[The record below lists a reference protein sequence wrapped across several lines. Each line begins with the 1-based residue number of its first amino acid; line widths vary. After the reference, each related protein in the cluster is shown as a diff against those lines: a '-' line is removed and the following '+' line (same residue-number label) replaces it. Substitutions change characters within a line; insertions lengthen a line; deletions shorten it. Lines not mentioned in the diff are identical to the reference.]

1 MENLINVE
9 AFEIDKGVYYIE
21 LQRGTY
27 EIDGKRVFIDWN
39 DNKVIVD
46 LDKNPTIYKI
56 DVRSKVEHYS
66 NSNGEILTVESYN
79 KKYSELN
86 KAEDFEFESIDDE
99 YAFKKFIQEWKAVNI
114 SFEVKTL
121 VEYTI
126 KYNVYNLPKY
136 ITPMRKLNGD
146 LKNTI
151 YVYDQAKHIL
161 ELTEKA
167 LLEIGHIKS
176 SRESTIE
183 GEFWLSKDSIRFSKI
198 DRGQFLTIQISDLRQ
213 YEEKGIYKDIYT
225 KVFELYNSNIINI
238 DKIIKTWYASQTKLD
253 GILYSDLLK
262 ELKDINLLVK
272 GIENKTKD
280 TFKGESISKISNL
293 INSVEKYLI
302 KS

>member
-1 MENLINVE
+1 MENLISVE
-9 AFEIDKGVYYIE
+9 AFELDKGVYYIE
-21 LQRGTY
+21 LQEGTY
-27 EIDGKRVFIDWN
+27 EIDDKRVQIGWN

-46 LDKNPTIYKI
+46 LDKSPKIYKI
-56 DVRSKVEHYS
+56 DVRSKVEHYI
-66 NSNGEILTVESYN
+66 NPNGETLSIEDYS

-86 KAEDFEFESIDDE
+86 KAEDYGFDNIDDE
-99 YAFKKFIQEWKAVNI
+99 YVFKKFIQEWKAVNT

-136 ITPMRKLNGD
+136 IQPMRKLNGD

-183 GEFWLSKDSIRFSKI
+183 GEFYLSKDSIRFSKI
-198 DRGQFLTIQISDLRQ
+198 DKGQFLTIKIPDLRQ
-213 YEEKGIYKDIYT
+213 YEEKGTYKDTYT

-238 DKIIKTWYASQTKLD
+238 DKIIKTWYASQTKID
-253 GILYSDLLK
+253 GMLYSDLLK
-262 ELKDINLLVK
+262 ELKDITLLVK
-272 GIENKTKD
+272 GIEVKTKD
-280 TFKGESISKISNL
+280 TFKGKSLNKISSL
-293 INSVEKYLI
+293 ITSIEKYLI

>member
-9 AFEIDKGVYYIE
+9 AFELDKGVYYIE

-27 EIDGKRVFIDWN
+27 EIDDKRVQIDWN

-66 NSNGEILTVESYN
+66 NSNGEILMVESYN

-86 KAEDFEFESIDDE
+86 KAEDFEFDNIDDE
-99 YAFKKFIQEWKAVNI
+99 YAFKKFIQEWKAVNT

-183 GEFWLSKDSIRFSKI
+183 GKFYLSKDSIRFSKI
-198 DRGQFLTIQISDLRQ
+198 DRGQFLTIKISDLRQ
-213 YEEKGIYKDIYT
+213 YEEKGIYKDTYT

-262 ELKDINLLVK
+262 ELKDITLLVRD
-272 GIENKTKD
+272 IEVKTKD
-280 TFKGESISKISNL
+280 TFKGKSLNKISSL
-293 INSVEKYLI
+293 ITSIEKHLI

>member
-9 AFEIDKGVYYIE
+9 AFELDKGVYYIE

-46 LDKNPTIYKI
+46 LDNSPTIYKI
-56 DVRSKVEHYS
+56 DERSKVEHYLNSS
-66 NSNGEILTVESYN
+66 NDILSIEDYN

-86 KAEDFEFESIDDE
+86 KAEDFEFDNIDDE
-99 YAFKKFIQEWKAVNI
+99 YAFKKFIQEWKAINT

-126 KYNVYNLPKY
+126 KYNVYNLPKH
-136 ITPMRKLNGD
+136 IQTMRKLNGD

-167 LLEIGHIKS
+167 LLEIGYIKS

-183 GEFWLSKDSIRFSKI
+183 GEFYLSKDSIRFSKI
-198 DRGQFLTIQISDLRQ
+198 DNRAFLTIQISNLRQ
-213 YEEKGIYKDIYT
+213 YEEKGTYKDTYT

-238 DKIIKTWYASQTKLD
+238 DKIIKIWYASQTKLD
-253 GILYSDLLK
+253 GILYSEVLK
-262 ELKDINLLVK
+262 ELKDLTSLVK
-272 GIENKTKD
+272 GIEVKTKD
-280 TFKGESISKISNL
+280 TFKGKSLNKISSLITSLEKSL
-293 INSVEKYLI
+293 INS
-302 KS
+302 

>member
-9 AFEIDKGVYYIE
+9 AFELDKGVYYIE

-27 EIDGKRVFIDWN
+27 EIDGKRVFIGWN

-86 KAEDFEFESIDDE
+86 KAEDFEFDNIDDE
-99 YAFKKFIQEWKAVNI
+99 YVFKKFIQEWKAVNT

-136 ITPMRKLNGD
+136 IQAMRKLNED
-146 LKNTI
+146 LI
-151 YVYDQAKHIL
+151 
-161 ELTEKA
+161 
-167 LLEIGHIKS
+167 
-176 SRESTIE
+176 
-183 GEFWLSKDSIRFSKI
+183 
-198 DRGQFLTIQISDLRQ
+198 
-213 YEEKGIYKDIYT
+213 
-225 KVFELYNSNIINI
+225 
-238 DKIIKTWYASQTKLD
+238 
-253 GILYSDLLK
+253 
-262 ELKDINLLVK
+262 
-272 GIENKTKD
+272 
-280 TFKGESISKISNL
+280 
-293 INSVEKYLI
+293 
-302 KS
+302 

>member
-79 KKYSELN
+79 KKYNELN
-86 KAEDFEFESIDDE
+86 KAEDFEFDNIDDE
-99 YAFKKFIQEWKAVNI
+99 YAFKKFIQEWKAINT

-126 KYNVYNLPKY
+126 KYNVYNLPKH
-136 ITPMRKLNGD
+136 IQAMRKLNGD

-183 GEFWLSKDSIRFSKI
+183 GEFYLSKDSIRFSKI
-198 DRGQFLTIQISDLRQ
+198 DKGQFLTINISDLRQ
-213 YEEKGIYKDIYT
+213 YEEKGTYKDTYT

-238 DKIIKTWYASQTKLD
+238 DKIIKTWYASQTK
-253 GILYSDLLK
+253 
-262 ELKDINLLVK
+262 
-272 GIENKTKD
+272 
-280 TFKGESISKISNL
+280 
-293 INSVEKYLI
+293 
-302 KS
+302 

>member
-9 AFEIDKGVYYIE
+9 AFELDKGVYYIE

-46 LDKNPTIYKI
+46 LDNSPTIYKI
-56 DVRSKVEHYS
+56 DERSKVEHYLNSS
-66 NSNGEILTVESYN
+66 NDILSIEDYN

-86 KAEDFEFESIDDE
+86 KAEDFEFDNIDDE
-99 YAFKKFIQEWKAVNI
+99 YAFKKFIQEWKAINT

-126 KYNVYNLPKY
+126 KYNVYNLPKH
-136 ITPMRKLNGD
+136 IQTMRKLNGD

-167 LLEIGHIKS
+167 LLEIGYIKS

-183 GEFWLSKDSIRFSKI
+183 GEFYLSKDSIRFSKI
-198 DRGQFLTIQISDLRQ
+198 DNRAFLTIQISNLRQ
-213 YEEKGIYKDIYT
+213 YEEKGIYKDTYT

-238 DKIIKTWYASQTKLD
+238 DKIIKIWYASQTKLD
-253 GILYSDLLK
+253 GILYSEVLK
-262 ELKDINLLVK
+262 ELKDLTSLVK
-272 GIENKTKD
+272 GIEVKTKD
-280 TFKGESISKISNL
+280 TFKGKSLNKISSLITSLEKSL
-293 INSVEKYLI
+293 INS
-302 KS
+302 

>member
-9 AFEIDKGVYYIE
+9 AFELDKGVYYIE
-21 LQRGTY
+21 LQQGTY
-27 EIDGKRVFIDWN
+27 EIDGKRVQIGWN

-46 LDKNPTIYKI
+46 LESSPIIYRVDIRKKI
-56 DVRSKVEHYS
+56 KHYL
-66 NSNGEILTVESYN
+66 NSCNDILSIEDYN
-79 KKYSELN
+79 QRYTKLN
-86 KAEDFEFESIDDE
+86 KSEDFEFDNIDDE
-99 YAFKKFIQEWKAVNI
+99 YAFKKFVQEWKAI
-114 SFEVKTL
+114 YTSFEVKTL
-121 VEYTI
+121 VEYSI

-167 LLEIGHIKS
+167 LLEIGYIKS

-183 GEFWLSKDSIRFSKI
+183 GEFYLSKDNIRFSKI
-198 DRGQFLTIQISDLRQ
+198 NNRAFLTILISDLRQ
-213 YEEKGIYKDIYT
+213 YEERGIYKDTYV

-238 DKIIKTWYASQTKLD
+238 DKIIKIWYASQTKLD
-253 GILYSDLLK
+253 GILYSEVLK
-262 ELKDINLLVK
+262 ELKDLTSLVK
-272 GIENKTKD
+272 GIEVKTKD
-280 TFKGESISKISNL
+280 TCKGKSLNKISSL
-293 INSVEKYLI
+293 ITSLEKSLI

>member
-9 AFEIDKGVYYIE
+9 AFKLDKGVYYIE
-21 LQRGTY
+21 LQNSTY
-27 EIDGKRVFIDWN
+27 EIDGKRVQIDWN

-46 LDKNPTIYKI
+46 LDKSPKIYKI
-56 DVRSKVEHYS
+56 DTRYKVEHFS
-66 NSNGEILTVESYN
+66 NSKGEILTVEDYN
-79 KKYSELN
+79 KKHSELD
-86 KAEDFEFESIDDE
+86 KAEEDEFDNIDDE
-99 YAFKKFIQEWKAVNI
+99 YAFKKFIQEWKAI
-114 SFEVKTL
+114 KSSFEVKTL

-136 ITPMRKLNGD
+136 IEPMRKLNGD

-151 YVYDQAKHIL
+151 YVYNQAKHIL

-183 GEFWLSKDSIRFSKI
+183 GEFYLSKDSIRFSKI
-198 DRGQFLTIQISDLRQ
+198 DRGEFLTIKISDLRQ
-213 YEEKGIYKDIYT
+213 YEEKGTYKDTYT

-238 DKIIKTWYASQTKLD
+238 DKIIKTWYASQTKID
-253 GILYSDLLK
+253 GMLYSDLLK
-262 ELKDINLLVK
+262 ELKDITLLVK
-272 GIENKTKD
+272 GIEVKTKD
-280 TFKGESISKISNL
+280 TFKGKSLNKISSL
-293 INSVEKYLI
+293 ITSIEKYLI

>member
-9 AFEIDKGVYYIE
+9 AFELDKGVYYIE

-39 DNKVIVD
+39 DNKVIID
-46 LDKNPTIYKI
+46 LDNSPTIYKI
-56 DVRSKVEHYS
+56 DERSKVEHYLNSS
-66 NSNGEILTVESYN
+66 NDILSIEDYN

-86 KAEDFEFESIDDE
+86 KAEDFEFDNIDDE
-99 YAFKKFIQEWKAVNI
+99 YAFKKFIQEWKAINT

-126 KYNVYNLPKY
+126 KYNVYNLPKH
-136 ITPMRKLNGD
+136 IQAMRKLNGD

-167 LLEIGHIKS
+167 LLEIGYIKS

-183 GEFWLSKDSIRFSKI
+183 GEFYLSKESIRFSKI
-198 DRGQFLTIQISDLRQ
+198 NNRALLTIQISDLRQ
-213 YEEKGIYKDIYT
+213 YEEKGIYKDTYT

-238 DKIIKTWYASQTKLD
+238 DKIIKIWYASQTKLD
-253 GILYSDLLK
+253 GILYSEVLK
-262 ELKDINLLVK
+262 ELKDLTSLVK
-272 GIENKTKD
+272 GIEVKTKD
-280 TFKGESISKISNL
+280 TFKGKSLNKISSLITSLEKSL
-293 INSVEKYLI
+293 INS
-302 KS
+302 